1 MSLEGWERVIQS
13 KYEGFSQVDFRMRQ
27 LYLTQVASSGI
38 YGIVPYKYLL
48 VVALMKRL
56 RIVANSVLYSKNHNS
71 PL

>member
-1 MSLEGWERVIQS
+1 MSLEGWECLIQS

-48 VVALMKRL
+48 VVALMK
-56 RIVANSVLYSKNHNS
+56 
-71 PL
+71 